1 MYMNT
6 SPPSKQRVEY
16 GDAIE
21 QGKANAAAAAEA
33 RPGLSDI
40 IPRPQIDFPIVG
52 VGAGLIGFGIANR
65 ITRDFT
71 VSALSAVLLG
81 AAAEYKKRSIP
92 IIGRFLR

>member
-6 SPPSKQRVEY
+6 SAPTKQRVEY

-21 QGKANAAAAAEA
+21 AGKAAAAAAAES

-71 VSALSAVLLG
+71 VPALSAVLLG